1 VALYNA
7 EIDRIRAG
15 EGYYAAA
22 AAELRPR
29 GYPTRSVFNWRTP
42 LPMWLIGRLPSNAW
56 GQTLLGSLCLAVLLL
71 SYEWL
76 ARETTTKRAVG
87 CSLLLLGALLPCLLR
102 GGLFAMPELW
112 SGTLIALSIAAY
124 ALQRRKLGLAAG
136 IAALFFRELAAPYC
150 LVALLLAARERR
162 WRESLAWLVGLAAY
176 AAYYAQ
182 HAATVLAMLGPD
194 EVSHP
199 QGWVRFGGAAF
210 VLSTVQM
217 NAWLLILPQ
226 WVAALYF
233 ALAMLGLAGWKS
245 AAAQRLGLTICL
257 YVAAFGIVGQPF
269 NQYWGC
275 MFAPLLCFGAAAAP
289 VAWGELWKAAE
300 LRSVWLDVRPARRAG
315 VPTASPLSRPSPPP
329 L

>member
-1 VALYNA
+1 MPADRSTPGITRLTPLRARCLLAVWILLAAVLMGIALSPLRSGAAGGPRRGPGDVALYNA

-56 GQTLLGSLCLAVLLL
+56 GQSSLGGLCLAVLLM

-76 ARETTTKRAVG
+76 ARETTVKRAVG
-87 CSLLLLGALLPCLLR
+87 CLLLLLGALLPCVLR

-124 ALQRRKLGLAAG
+124 ALERRKLGLAAG
-136 IAALFFRELAAPYC
+136 VAALFFRELAAPYC
-150 LVALLLAARERR
+150 LVALLLAVRERR
-162 WRESLAWLVGLAAY
+162 WREALAWIVGLAAY
-176 AAYYAQ
+176 AAFYFQ
-182 HAATVLAMLGPD
+182 HVATVLAMLGPD
-194 EVSHP
+194 EVAHP
-199 QGWVRFGGAAF
+199 HGWVRFGGAAF

-226 WVAALYF
+226 
-233 ALAMLGLAGWKS
+233 
-245 AAAQRLGLTICL
+245 
-257 YVAAFGIVGQPF
+257 
-269 NQYWGC
+269 
-275 MFAPLLCFGAAAAP
+275 
-289 VAWGELWKAAE
+289 
-300 LRSVWLDVRPARRAG
+300 
-315 VPTASPLSRPSPPP
+315 
-329 L
+329 